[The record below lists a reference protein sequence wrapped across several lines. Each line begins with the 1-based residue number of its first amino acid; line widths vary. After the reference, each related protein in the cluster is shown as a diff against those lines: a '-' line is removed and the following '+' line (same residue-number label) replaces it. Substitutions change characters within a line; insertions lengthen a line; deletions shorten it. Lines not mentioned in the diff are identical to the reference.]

1 MARAKR
7 GCLLVLMVLLVL
19 AGIMAGAGAWLYQR
33 QALFAY
39 APINADAESVVV
51 ARGDGF
57 NAMLRK
63 LREAGVDE
71 GKDYQWKLLARQL
84 DAAGKIKAGEYALGG
99 RQSPRGLLLS
109 MRQGKVLQYRVT
121 LVDGWNIRQVRAALG
136 RAQPLLHETGQMS
149 DAELMAA
156 LGFPGQHPEGRFLPE
171 TYVYQ
176 RGDSDVDVLKRAHAA
191 MEKEL
196 AEAWAARSD
205 DLPLASPYEL
215 LTLASIIEK
224 ETGLA
229 SERPQIAGVF
239 ARRLKLGMRL
249 QTDPTVIYGIG
260 SSYDGNIRKVHLT
273 TDTPYNTY
281 TRAGLPPTPIAMPGR
296 DALRAAAQPA
306 AGDALYF
313 VAVGDGSG
321 RHVFSRTYAEHNV
334 AVRDY
339 VRRYRA
345 RFAGNDDGAEAPDD
359 AAPPNELEVEAA
371 VGADAGAGRE

>member
-1 MARAKR
+1 MARAR
-7 GCLLVLMVLLVL
+7 HGCLLVLTVLLLL
-19 AGIMAGAGAWLYQR
+19 AGIAAGAGVWFYQR
-33 QALFAY
+33 QAAFADT
-39 APINADAESVVV
+39 PLTAEAGSMVV

-57 NAMLRK
+57 NVVLRK

-71 GKDYQWKLLARQL
+71 GRDYQWKLLARQL
-84 DAAGKIKAGEYALGG
+84 DAAGKIKAGEYALDAPL
-99 RQSPRGLLLS
+99 SPRGLLLN

-121 LVDGWNIRQVRAALG
+121 LVEGWNIRQLRAALG
-136 RAQPLLHETGQMS
+136 RAQPLLHETERMN

-156 LGFPGQHPEGRFLPE
+156 LGFPDQHPEGRFLPE

-176 RGDSDVDVLKRAHAA
+176 RGDSDLDVLKRAHAA
-191 MEKEL
+191 LEKEL
-196 AEAWAARSD
+196 AAAWAARSD
-205 DLPLASPYEL
+205 DLPLASPHEL

-260 SSYDGNIRKVHLT
+260 SSYDGNIRKTHLT

-281 TRAGLPPTPIAMPGR
+281 TRAGLPPTPIAMPGK

-321 RHVFSRTYAEHNV
+321 AHAFSATYAEHN
-334 AVRDY
+334 
-339 VRRYRA
+339 
-345 RFAGNDDGAEAPDD
+345 
-359 AAPPNELEVEAA
+359 AA
-371 VGADAGAGRE
+371 VARYLQRLRENRRREVQQ

>member
-57 NAMLRK
+57 NAVLRK

-321 RHVFSRTYAEHNV
+321 AHVFSASYAEHN
-334 AVRDY
+334 
-339 VRRYRA
+339 
-345 RFAGNDDGAEAPDD
+345 
-359 AAPPNELEVEAA
+359 AA
-371 VGADAGAGRE
+371 VARYLQRLRTNRSAAVQP